1 MKKTLILSSFLF
13 LFFTA
18 ESQMIIVDV
27 GPYVMDYDQANQ
39 DYVNLTEVI
48 TYYPD
53 GTHSNLDFTNAP
65 TYPIESITAFITAH
79 LNSIISQGYKLIKIQ
94 DYNQVNS
101 ATGNI
106 NYHVLEDDFPLERTV
121 YYFAVP

>member
-27 GPYVMDYDQANQ
+27 GPRAINSDQTM
-39 DYVNLTEVI
+39 NLTEVI

-53 GTHSNLDFTNAP
+53 GTHSNLDFTNVP
-65 TYPIESITAFITAH
+65 TFPIELTTAFITAH
-79 LNSIISQGYKLIKIQ
+79 LNSIIGQGYKLIKIQ

-101 ATGNI
+101 ASGNI
-106 NYHVLEDDFPLERTV
+106 NYHVVEDRFPLERTV